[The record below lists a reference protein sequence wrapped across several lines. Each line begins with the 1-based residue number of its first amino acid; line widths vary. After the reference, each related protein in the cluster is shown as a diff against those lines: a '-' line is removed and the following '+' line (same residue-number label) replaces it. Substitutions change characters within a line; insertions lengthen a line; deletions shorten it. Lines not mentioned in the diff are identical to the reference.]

1 MKTVYIRKDEWY
13 PYFYIR
19 ELDNMYMQNYDI
31 KFEMDKETYEEL
43 LKIQREVDQLQ
54 LRLKNFY
61 ELHGKENG

>member
-54 LRLKNFY
+54 LRLRNFY

>member
-1 MKTVYIRKDEWY
+1 MKTVYITKDEWY